1 MIWAILF
8 ALGVPLWLI
17 VVGIGTMVF
26 RNRSIRRRP
35 GNIPVRLRRAGKKR
49 WKRGHAVW
57 VHDVFAF
64 RGSPAAWEEELSW
77 ISGVEQRTATKQEQ
91 HQLRMVEDVVVA
103 TFTSADD
110 GAVFEVATIA
120 ANLVALLG
128 PSAPSLDPT
137 PS

>member
-35 GNIPVRLRRAGKKR
+35 GNISVRLRRAGKKR